1 MTIRYAR
8 PDDALA
14 LLDLADLDSS
24 TAPHG
29 IVLVAEVGGR
39 IWAAHSLDDGH
50 AVADPFRPTG
60 ELSFLLAERA
70 RQLSSAA
77 RPPRRFHRAPSRRP
91 RPTPRP
97 LSDTGAGA
105 VRLGVGPR
113 CLPPSPTRTACA
125 RSSPRRCWTR
135 RPRWSSTG

>member
-1 MTIRYAR
+1 MMMYMRATDTLKKLLGPTQDIDVSSPDVTIRYAR

-24 TAPHG
+24 HAPHG
-29 IVLVAEVGGR
+29 VVIVAEVDGR
-39 IWAAHSLDDGH
+39 LWAAHSLDDGH

-77 RPPRRFHRAPSRRP
+77 RPPRRH
-91 RPTPRP
+91 
-97 LSDTGAGA
+97 L
-105 VRLGVGPR
+105 
-113 CLPPSPTRTACA
+113 RTLQAA
-125 RSSPRRCWTR
+125 
-135 RPRWSSTG
+135 

>member
-1 MTIRYAR
+1 MTPMRATETLKKLLGPTQEFEVASPAVTIRYAR

-24 TAPHG
+24 TAPSG

-50 AVADPFRPTG
+50 AIADPFRPTG

-77 RPPRRFHRAPSRRP
+77 RPPRRRF
-91 RPTPRP
+91 
-97 LSDTGAGA
+97 
-105 VRLGVGPR
+105 
-113 CLPPSPTRTACA
+113 RTLAA
-125 RSSPRRCWTR
+125 A
-135 RPRWSSTG
+135 